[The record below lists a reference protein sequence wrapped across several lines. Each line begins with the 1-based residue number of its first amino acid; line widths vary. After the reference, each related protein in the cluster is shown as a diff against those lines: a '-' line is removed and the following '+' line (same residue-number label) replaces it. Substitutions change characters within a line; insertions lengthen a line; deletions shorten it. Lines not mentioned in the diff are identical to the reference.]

1 MSSIDERIVQMQFDN
16 KQFESGVQTS
26 IKSLANLK
34 KGLNL
39 DASAK
44 SLANLEKTGKSFSL
58 ESIGASV
65 EAVAHRFSTL
75 GIIGMTALQNIAN
88 QAIHTGEK
96 MLKALTI
103 EPIMSGFSE
112 YETKVNA
119 IQTILSNT
127 ASKGTTMA
135 DVTKVIDELNTYADK
150 TIYNFAEMTRNI
162 GTFTA
167 AGVGLKDSAAAI
179 QGIANLAAA
188 SGSSSQQASTAMYQL
203 SQALAA
209 GTVKLMDWNS
219 VVNAG
224 MGGQKFQEA
233 LKQTAREMREV
244 NDSYTHDVDA
254 LIEKNGSFRESL
266 QAGWITADVLNATLK
281 KFTVEGAKEYAQSML
296 ECGKFT
302 QEQADALIKEAVAME
317 DAATKVK
324 TFTQLW
330 DTLKESA
337 QSGWGKSWELL
348 VGDFE
353 EARDTL
359 TELSNIIGDMI
370 NASADKRNAILTE
383 SLTSGWKKLVNE
395 GVPDAKFFQD
405 VVTQVATQYNEDIG
419 KMIADSGGFEKS
431 LKSGWL
437 TADILTESLG
447 EYAKKLSE
455 LTAEQREEYG
465 ITQEQIDSYNELHE
479 AIQNGTI
486 SVDELAK
493 SFTELSG
500 REKIFASLTNAI
512 RFMADLLAP
521 IGDAFDAIF
530 AIDASDVTGAID
542 ALFNFTSNLK
552 VSDEVASNLRRT
564 FEGLFSVVDIVGKA
578 IGAVAGGVG
587 DLISYFAPAAGKLL
601 EFTAS
606 IGDYLVGVNEA
617 VSASDIFGKAVDKVV
632 SIVTTVISKIKEFAS
647 VVVTAFKGDAAE
659 LPNNFEWLA
668 KVAERVKTAFKPL
681 AAIASAVGKIF
692 QGLGGVLSSITPLFV
707 NLGSAIGDALS
718 NLANWIS
725 NGLRNIDYNAIFDVL
740 NSGLFAG
747 ILLNISKFF
756 KNLGDVVG
764 QGIDKVPFVQKVK
777 NVLESIG
784 GAFESWQ
791 QSLKADVIIKLAKAI
806 GIVAAS
812 LTVLS
817 LVDSSKLS
825 AAVGAMASIFV
836 ELVTAMAVIEKIPT
850 ISKWTSSLS
859 KMAPGM
865 IALSTSVLMLAGA
878 VGMMSGLNW
887 QELIV
892 GLTGVAGVLAS
903 LALFTK
909 FSEFGGVKLSGGLGL
924 IGLASAILILGNAVK
939 ALGAVNPN
947 QVLVGVTAIGAL
959 LAVVGAFSKA
969 TSGVTGIISTAT
981 GIVILGSAMLVFSQ
995 AVKSIGSIPL
1005 DTLGIGIISIAGS
1018 LLALAGA
1025 LRLMPTNMLSVGAG
1039 MLSISTSLVILASA
1053 MERVGSM
1060 NGAQIGSMIIGLAGA
1075 MAVLVVSVNM
1085 MKSALPGAAAMVVM
1099 ASAILLLTPA
1109 LKGLGNMSLS
1119 EIGMGLLALG
1129 GAMAVLGVAGYAL
1142 APVSGVIL
1150 ALSGSLALLGVSC
1163 VAVGAGVLAFSAGL
1177 AALAVSGT
1185 AGAAAIVAIVTSLVS
1200 LIPMLLQQ
1208 IGNGIVAFA
1217 QAIGNGAEAIGI
1229 AVIQLATAITNAF
1242 VTCIPMAVNGI
1253 LQLATAI
1260 LQALATHAPA
1270 IAAAGIQLIAGLIMA
1285 LAQNMPVLVNAGVQ
1299 LMITF
1304 INSMADAIRQNGP
1317 LILDAIANLMSSIVE
1332 FALTALATLVNMIPV
1347 VGDDLASGIM
1357 SMKDRVRETL
1367 TSGDMQAVGQSAMSG
1382 MASGLTAGGAEV
1394 GAAGTMAAQQGVVGI
1409 QAVTP
1414 EYSTAG
1420 TEAGVKYGEGITAE
1434 AVNVEAAGQGIADKG
1449 ASGAA
1454 SENGAGGGF
1463 YTAGANAGAGFIEG
1477 ISSKLQDASAA
1488 GRAIAEA
1495 AYQAAMRALDEKSPS
1510 RVMRKIGAYG
1520 SEGLVIGLLS
1530 MRKQVDAA
1538 GYSVGEAAV
1547 ESTSRAVQHMSALLA
1562 SDMDTAPT
1570 IRPVLDLSGIE
1581 KGTAQLNGILG
1592 AKRTINLSTA
1602 QIRAANMADTSL
1614 GMQAAGREV
1623 VNKTI
1628 NNNFTQNN
1636 YSPKALSRIEIYRQT
1651 NNQFTAMKGALS

>member
-103 EPIMSGFSE
+103 DPIMSGFSE

-455 LTAEQREEYG
+455 LSAEQREEYG
-465 ITQEQIDSYNELHE
+465 ITQEQIDSYNVLHE

-542 ALFNFTSNLK
+542 ALFKFTSNLK

-601 EFTAS
+601 EFTAG

-659 LPNNFEWLA
+659 LPSNFEWLA
-668 KVAERVKTAFKPL
+668 KVAERVKTSFKPL
-681 AAIASAVGKIF
+681 AAVASAVGKIF

-747 ILLNISKFF
+747 ILASVMKFF
-756 KNLGDVVG
+756 KNLGDAVDGGLSKIPLSEKLTGVLD
-764 QGIDKVPFVQKVK
+764 GIKGV
-777 NVLESIG
+777 
-784 GAFESWQ
+784 FESWQ

-836 ELVTAMAVIEKIPT
+836 ELVAAMAVIEKIPT
-850 ISKWTSSLS
+850 LTKIGNLS
-859 KMAPGM
+859 RMAPGM

-924 IGLASAILILGNAVK
+924 IGLASAILILGNVVK

-1039 MLSISTSLVILASA
+1039 MLAISTSLVILSSA
-1053 MERVGSM
+1053 MERIGNM
-1060 NGAQIGSMIIGLAGA
+1060 NGAQISSMITGLAGA
-1075 MAVLVVSVNM
+1075 MTILVVSVNM
-1085 MKSALPGAAAMVVM
+1085 MTSALPGAAAMVVM

-1109 LKGLGNMSLS
+1109 LKGLGNMPLS

-1217 QAIGNGAEAIGI
+1217 QAIGNGAEAIGV
-1229 AVIQLATAITNAF
+1229 AVIQLATAITNAL

-1270 IAAAGIQLIAGLIMA
+1270 IAAAGIQLIAGLITA

-1614 GMQAAGREV
+1614 GVQAAGREV

>member
-103 EPIMSGFSE
+103 DPIMSGFSE
-112 YETKVNA
+112 YETKANA

-127 ASKGTTMA
+127 ASEGTTMA

-244 NDSYTHDVDA
+244 NNSYTHDVDA
-254 LIEKNGSFRESL
+254 LIKKNGSFRESL

-330 DTLKESA
+330 DTLKESV

-455 LTAEQREEYG
+455 LTAGQRAEYG

-493 SFTELSG
+493 SFMELSG

-542 ALFNFTSNLK
+542 ALFIFTSNLK
-552 VSDEVASNLRRT
+552 VSDEVASNLCRT
-564 FEGLFSVVDIVGKA
+564 FEGFFSVVDIVGKA

-601 EFTAS
+601 EFAAG

-617 VSASDIFGKAVDKVV
+617 VSASNIFGKAVDKVV

-659 LPNNFEWLA
+659 LPSNFEWLA

-681 AAIASAVGKIF
+681 AAVASAVGKIF

-747 ILLNISKFF
+747 ILASIMKFF
-756 KNLGDVVG
+756 KNLGDAVNGGLSKIPLSEKLTGVLD
-764 QGIDKVPFVQKVK
+764 GIKGV
-777 NVLESIG
+777 
-784 GAFESWQ
+784 FESWQ
-791 QSLKADVIIKLAKAI
+791 QSLKADIIIKLAKAI

-825 AAVGAMASIFV
+825 AAVGAMASIFI
-836 ELVTAMAVIEKIPT
+836 ELVAAMAVIEKIPT
-850 ISKWTSSLS
+850 LTKRGNLS
-859 KMAPGM
+859 KLAPGV

-887 QELIV
+887 QELLV

-903 LALFTK
+903 LALFAK
-909 FSEFGGVKLSGGLGL
+909 FSEFGGVELSGGLGL

-995 AVKSIGSIPL
+995 AVTSIGSIPL

-1018 LLALAGA
+1018 LSALAGA

-1039 MLSISTSLVILASA
+1039 MLAISTSLVILASA
-1053 MERVGSM
+1053 MERVGNM
-1060 NGAQIGSMIIGLAGA
+1060 NGTQIDSMIIGLAGA
-1075 MAVLVVSVNM
+1075 MTVLVVSVNM
-1085 MKSALPGAAAMVVM
+1085 MNSALPGAAAMVVM

-1119 EIGMGLLALG
+1119 EICMGLLALC
-1129 GAMAVLGVAGYAL
+1129 GAMAVLGDAGYAL

-1150 ALSGSLALLGVSC
+1150 TLSGSLALLGVSC

-1217 QAIGNGAEAIGI
+1217 QAIGNGAEAIGV
-1229 AVIQLATAITNAF
+1229 AVIQLATAITNAL

-1270 IAAAGIQLIAGLIMA
+1270 IAAAGIQLIAGLITA

-1592 AKRTINLSTA
+1592 AKRTINLSTT

-1614 GMQAAGREV
+1614 GVQAAGREV

>member
-103 EPIMSGFSE
+103 DPIMSGFSE

-127 ASKGTTMA
+127 ASEGTTMA

-254 LIEKNGSFRESL
+254 LIKKNGSFRESL

-330 DTLKESA
+330 DTLKESV

-493 SFTELSG
+493 SFMELSG

-530 AIDASDVTGAID
+530 AIEASDVTGAID
-542 ALFNFTSNLK
+542 ALFSFTSNLR

-564 FEGLFSVVDIVGKA
+564 FEGLFSVIDIVGKA

-601 EFTAS
+601 EFTAG

-617 VSASDIFGKAVDKVV
+617 VSASNIFGKAVDKVV

-659 LPNNFEWLA
+659 LPSNFEWLA

-681 AAIASAVGKIF
+681 AAVASAVGKIF

-747 ILLNISKFF
+747 ILASVMKFF
-756 KNLGDVVG
+756 KNLGDAVNGGLSKIPLSEKLTGVLD
-764 QGIDKVPFVQKVK
+764 GIKGV
-777 NVLESIG
+777 
-784 GAFESWQ
+784 FESWQ
-791 QSLKADVIIKLAKAI
+791 QSLKADIIIKLAKAI

-825 AAVGAMASIFV
+825 AAVGAMASIFI
-836 ELVTAMAVIEKIPT
+836 ELVAAMAVIEKIPT
-850 ISKWTSSLS
+850 LTKLGNLS
-859 KMAPGM
+859 KLAPGM

-887 QELIV
+887 QELLV

-1039 MLSISTSLVILASA
+1039 MLAISTSLVILASA
-1053 MERVGSM
+1053 MERVGNM
-1060 NGAQIGSMIIGLAGA
+1060 NGTQIGSMIIGLAGA

-1185 AGAAAIVAIVTSLVS
+1185 AGAAAIVAIITSLVS

-1242 VTCIPMAVNGI
+1242 VTCIPMVVNGI

-1260 LQALATHAPA
+1260 LQSLATHAPT
-1270 IAAAGIQLIAGLIMA
+1270 IAAAGIQLIAGLITA
-1285 LAQNMPVLVNAGVQ
+1285 LAQNMSALVNAGVQ

-1394 GAAGTMAAQQGVVGI
+1394 GAAGTMAAQQGVIGI
-1409 QAVTP
+1409 QAVAP

-1602 QIRAANMADTSL
+1602 QIRAANIADTSL
-1614 GMQAAGREV
+1614 GVQAAGREV

>member
-1 MSSIDERIVQMQFDN
+1 MSSIDERIVQMRFDN

-103 EPIMSGFSE
+103 DPIMSGFSE

-127 ASKGTTMA
+127 ASEGTTMA

-244 NDSYTHDVDA
+244 NNSYTHDVDA
-254 LIEKNGSFRESL
+254 LIKKNGSFRESL

-330 DTLKESA
+330 DTLKESV

-455 LTAEQREEYG
+455 LTAGQREEYG

-493 SFTELSG
+493 SFMELSG

-512 RFMADLLAP
+512 HFMADLLAP

-542 ALFNFTSNLK
+542 ALFIFTSNLK

-564 FEGLFSVVDIVGKA
+564 FEGFFSVVDIVGKA

-601 EFTAS
+601 EFTAG

-617 VSASDIFGKAVDKVV
+617 VSASNIFGKAVDKVV

-659 LPNNFEWLA
+659 LPSNFEWLA

-681 AAIASAVGKIF
+681 AAVASAVGKIF

-747 ILLNISKFF
+747 ILASVMKFF
-756 KNLGDVVG
+756 KNLGDAVDGGLSKIPLSKKLTGVLD
-764 QGIDKVPFVQKVK
+764 GIK
-777 NVLESIG
+777 

-791 QSLKADVIIKLAKAI
+791 QSLKADIIIQLAKAI

-825 AAVGAMASIFV
+825 AAVGAMASIFI
-836 ELVTAMAVIEKIPT
+836 ELVAAMAVIEKIPT
-850 ISKWTSSLS
+850 LTKLGNLS
-859 KMAPGM
+859 KLAPGV

-887 QELIV
+887 QELLV

-1018 LLALAGA
+1018 LSALAGA

-1039 MLSISTSLVILASA
+1039 MLAISTSLVILASA
-1053 MERVGSM
+1053 MERVGNM
-1060 NGAQIGSMIIGLAGA
+1060 NGTQIDSMIIGLAGA
-1075 MAVLVVSVNM
+1075 MTVLVVSVNM
-1085 MKSALPGAAAMVVM
+1085 MNSALPGAAAMVVM

-1119 EIGMGLLALG
+1119 EICMGLLALG
-1129 GAMAVLGVAGYAL
+1129 EAMAVLGVAGYAL

-1185 AGAAAIVAIVTSLVS
+1185 AGAAAIVAIITSLVS

-1270 IAAAGIQLIAGLIMA
+1270 IAAAGIQLIAGLITA

-1592 AKRTINLSTA
+1592 AKRTINLSTT

-1614 GMQAAGREV
+1614 GVQAAGREV

>member
-96 MLKALTI
+96 TLKALTI
-103 EPIMSGFSE
+103 DPIMSGFSE

-254 LIEKNGSFRESL
+254 LIKKNGSFRESL

-330 DTLKESA
+330 DTLKESV

-353 EARDTL
+353 EARGTL

-493 SFTELSG
+493 SFMELSG

-601 EFTAS
+601 EFTAG

-659 LPNNFEWLA
+659 LPSNFEWLA

-681 AAIASAVGKIF
+681 AAVASAVGKIF

-747 ILLNISKFF
+747 ILASVMKFF
-756 KNLGDVVG
+756 KNLGDAVDGGLSKIPLSEKLTGVLD
-764 QGIDKVPFVQKVK
+764 GIKGV
-777 NVLESIG
+777 
-784 GAFESWQ
+784 FESWQ

-836 ELVTAMAVIEKIPT
+836 ELVAAMAVIEKIPT
-850 ISKWTSSLS
+850 LTKIGNLS
-859 KMAPGM
+859 RMAPGM

-887 QELIV
+887 QELIA

-909 FSEFGGVKLSGGLGL
+909 FSEFGGVKLSAGLGL

-939 ALGAVNPN
+939 ALDAVNPN

-1025 LRLMPTNMLSVGAG
+1025 LRLIPTNMLSVGAG
-1039 MLSISTSLVILASA
+1039 MLAISTSLVILASA
-1053 MERVGSM
+1053 MERVGNM
-1060 NGAQIGSMIIGLAGA
+1060 NGTQIGSMIIGLAGA

-1142 APVSGVIL
+1142 APVSGIIL

-1163 VAVGAGVLAFSAGL
+1163 AAIGAGVLAFSAGL

-1217 QAIGNGAEAIGI
+1217 QAIGNGAEAIGV
-1229 AVIQLATAITNAF
+1229 AVIQLVTAITNAL
-1242 VTCIPMAVNGI
+1242 VTCIPMVVNGI

-1260 LQALATHAPA
+1260 LQSLATHAPT
-1270 IAAAGIQLIAGLIMA
+1270 IAAAGIQLIAGLITA
-1285 LAQNMPVLVNAGVQ
+1285 LAQNMSALVNAGVQ

-1394 GAAGTMAAQQGVVGI
+1394 GAAGTMAAQQGVIGI
-1409 QAVTP
+1409 QAVAP

-1602 QIRAANMADTSL
+1602 QIRAANIADTSL
-1614 GMQAAGREV
+1614 GVQAAGREI

>member
-1 MSSIDERIVQMQFDN
+1 MSSIDERIVQMRFDN

-103 EPIMSGFSE
+103 DPIMSGFSE

-127 ASKGTTMA
+127 ASEGTTMA

-244 NDSYTHDVDA
+244 NNSYTHDVDA
-254 LIEKNGSFRESL
+254 LIKKNGSFRESL

-330 DTLKESA
+330 DTLKESV

-493 SFTELSG
+493 SFMELSG

-512 RFMADLLAP
+512 HFMADLLAP

-542 ALFNFTSNLK
+542 ALFIFTSNLK

-564 FEGLFSVVDIVGKA
+564 FEGFFSVVDIVGKA

-601 EFTAS
+601 EFTAG

-617 VSASDIFGKAVDKVV
+617 VSASNIFGKAVDKVV

-659 LPNNFEWLA
+659 LPSNFEWLA

-681 AAIASAVGKIF
+681 AAVASAVGKIF

-747 ILLNISKFF
+747 ILASVMKFF
-756 KNLGDVVG
+756 KNLGDAVDGGLSKIPLSKKLTGVLD
-764 QGIDKVPFVQKVK
+764 GIK
-777 NVLESIG
+777 

-791 QSLKADVIIKLAKAI
+791 QSLKADIIIQLAKAI

-825 AAVGAMASIFV
+825 AAVGAMASIFI
-836 ELVTAMAVIEKIPT
+836 ELVAAMAVIEKIPT
-850 ISKWTSSLS
+850 LTKLGNLS
-859 KMAPGM
+859 KLAPGV

-887 QELIV
+887 QELLV

-1018 LLALAGA
+1018 LSALAGA

-1039 MLSISTSLVILASA
+1039 MLAISTSLVILASA
-1053 MERVGSM
+1053 MERVGNM
-1060 NGAQIGSMIIGLAGA
+1060 NGTQIDSMIIGLAGA
-1075 MAVLVVSVNM
+1075 MTVLVVSVNM
-1085 MKSALPGAAAMVVM
+1085 MNSALPGAAAMVVM

-1119 EIGMGLLALG
+1119 EICMGLLALG
-1129 GAMAVLGVAGYAL
+1129 EAMAVLGVAGYAL

-1185 AGAAAIVAIVTSLVS
+1185 AGAAAIVAIITSLVS

-1270 IAAAGIQLIAGLIMA
+1270 IAAAGIQLIAGLITA

-1409 QAVTP
+1409 QAVAP

-1592 AKRTINLSTA
+1592 AKRTINLSTT

-1614 GMQAAGREV
+1614 GVQAAGREV

>member
-103 EPIMSGFSE
+103 DPIMSGFSE

-330 DTLKESA
+330 DTLKESV

-431 LKSGWL
+431 LKSGWF

-493 SFTELSG
+493 SFMELSG

-542 ALFNFTSNLK
+542 ALFSFTSNLR
-552 VSDEVASNLRRT
+552 VSDEAASNLRRT

-587 DLISYFAPAAGKLL
+587 DLISYFAPATGKLL
-601 EFTAS
+601 EFTAG

-659 LPNNFEWLA
+659 LPSNFEWLA

-681 AAIASAVGKIF
+681 AAVASAVGKIF
-692 QGLGGVLSSITPLFV
+692 QGLGVMLSSITPLFV

-747 ILLNISKFF
+747 ILASVMKFF
-756 KNLGDVVG
+756 KNLGDAVDGGLSKIPLSEKLTGVLD
-764 QGIDKVPFVQKVK
+764 GIKGV
-777 NVLESIG
+777 
-784 GAFESWQ
+784 FESWQ

-836 ELVTAMAVIEKIPT
+836 ELVAAMAVIEKIPT
-850 ISKWTSSLS
+850 LTKIGNLS
-859 KMAPGM
+859 RMAPGM

-1039 MLSISTSLVILASA
+1039 MLAISTSLVILASA

-1185 AGAAAIVAIVTSLVS
+1185 AGAAAIVAIVTSLIS

-1229 AVIQLATAITNAF
+1229 AIIQLATAITNAL

-1270 IAAAGIQLIAGLIMA
+1270 IAAAGIQLIAGLITA

-1495 AYQAAMRALDEKSPS
+1495 AYRAAMRALDEKSPS

-1547 ESTSRAVQHMSALLA
+1547 ESTSRAVKHMSALLA

-1614 GMQAAGREV
+1614 GVQAAGREV

>member
-103 EPIMSGFSE
+103 DPIMSGFSE

-127 ASKGTTMA
+127 ASEGTTMA

-254 LIEKNGSFRESL
+254 LIKKNGSFRESL

-330 DTLKESA
+330 DTLKESV

-493 SFTELSG
+493 SFMELSG

-542 ALFNFTSNLK
+542 ALFSFTSNLK
-552 VSDEVASNLRRT
+552 VSEEVASNLRRT

-587 DLISYFAPAAGKLL
+587 DIISYFAPAAGKLL
-601 EFTAS
+601 EFTAG

-617 VSASDIFGKAVDKVV
+617 VSASNIFGKAVDKVV

-659 LPNNFEWLA
+659 LPSNFEWLA

-681 AAIASAVGKIF
+681 AAVASAVGKIF

-747 ILLNISKFF
+747 ILASVMKFF
-756 KNLGDVVG
+756 KNLGDAVDGGLSKIPLSKKLTGVLD
-764 QGIDKVPFVQKVK
+764 GIK
-777 NVLESIG
+777 

-791 QSLKADVIIKLAKAI
+791 QSLKADIIIQLAKAI

-836 ELVTAMAVIEKIPT
+836 ELVASMAVIEKIPT
-850 ISKWTSSLS
+850 LTKLGNLS
-859 KMAPGM
+859 KLAPGM

-887 QELIV
+887 QELLV

-903 LALFTK
+903 LALFAK
-909 FSEFGGVKLSGGLGL
+909 FSEFGGVELSGGLGL

-995 AVKSIGSIPL
+995 AVTSIGSIPL

-1018 LLALAGA
+1018 LSALAGA

-1039 MLSISTSLVILASA
+1039 MLAISTSLVILASA
-1053 MERVGSM
+1053 MERVGNM
-1060 NGAQIGSMIIGLAGA
+1060 NGTQIDSMIIGLAGA
-1075 MAVLVVSVNM
+1075 LTVLVVSVNM
-1085 MKSALPGAAAMVVM
+1085 MNSALPGAAAMVVM

-1119 EIGMGLLALG
+1119 EICMGLLALC
-1129 GAMAVLGVAGYAL
+1129 GAMAVLGDAGYAL

-1150 ALSGSLALLGVSC
+1150 TLSGSLALLGVSC

-1185 AGAAAIVAIVTSLVS
+1185 AGATAIVAIVASLTS

-1217 QAIGNGAEAIGI
+1217 QAIGNGAEAIGV
-1229 AVIQLATAITNAF
+1229 AVIQLVTAITNAL
-1242 VTCIPMAVNGI
+1242 VTCIPMVVNGI

-1260 LQALATHAPA
+1260 LQSLATHAPT
-1270 IAAAGIQLIAGLIMA
+1270 IASAGIQLIAGLITA
-1285 LAQNMPVLVNAGVQ
+1285 LAQNMSALVNAGVQ

-1332 FALTALATLVNMIPV
+1332 FALTALATLANMIPV

-1394 GAAGTMAAQQGVVGI
+1394 GAAGTMAAQQGVIGI
-1409 QAVTP
+1409 QAVAP

-1602 QIRAANMADTSL
+1602 QIRAANIADTSL
-1614 GMQAAGREV
+1614 GVQAAGREV

>member
-1 MSSIDERIVQMQFDN
+1 MSSIDERIVQMRFDN

-103 EPIMSGFSE
+103 DPIMSGFSE

-127 ASKGTTMA
+127 ASEGTTMA

-244 NDSYTHDVDA
+244 NNSYTHDVDA
-254 LIEKNGSFRESL
+254 LIKKNGSFRESL

-330 DTLKESA
+330 DTLKESV

-493 SFTELSG
+493 SFMELSG

-542 ALFNFTSNLK
+542 ALFIFTSNLK

-564 FEGLFSVVDIVGKA
+564 FEGFFSVVDIVGKA

-601 EFTAS
+601 EFTAG

-617 VSASDIFGKAVDKVV
+617 VSASNIFGKAVDKVV

-681 AAIASAVGKIF
+681 AAVASAVGKIF

-747 ILLNISKFF
+747 ILASVMKFF
-756 KNLGDVVG
+756 KNLGDAVDGGLSKIPLSKKLTGVLD
-764 QGIDKVPFVQKVK
+764 GIK
-777 NVLESIG
+777 

-791 QSLKADVIIKLAKAI
+791 QSLKADIIIQLAKAI

-825 AAVGAMASIFV
+825 AAVGAMASIFI
-836 ELVTAMAVIEKIPT
+836 ELVAAMAVIEKIPT
-850 ISKWTSSLS
+850 LTKLGNLS
-859 KMAPGM
+859 KLAPGV

-887 QELIV
+887 QELLV

-1018 LLALAGA
+1018 LSALAGA

-1039 MLSISTSLVILASA
+1039 MLAISTSLVILASA
-1053 MERVGSM
+1053 MERVGNM
-1060 NGAQIGSMIIGLAGA
+1060 NGTQIDSMIIGLAGA
-1075 MAVLVVSVNM
+1075 MTVLVVSVNM
-1085 MKSALPGAAAMVVM
+1085 MNSALPGAAAMVVM

-1119 EIGMGLLALG
+1119 EICMGLLALG
-1129 GAMAVLGVAGYAL
+1129 EAMAVLGVAGYAL

-1150 ALSGSLALLGVSC
+1150 TLSGSLALLGVSC

-1185 AGAAAIVAIVTSLVS
+1185 AGAAAIVAIITSLVS

-1270 IAAAGIQLIAGLIMA
+1270 IASAGIQLIAGLITA
-1285 LAQNMPVLVNAGVQ
+1285 LAQNMSALVNAGVQ

-1394 GAAGTMAAQQGVVGI
+1394 GAAGTMAAQQGVIGI
-1409 QAVTP
+1409 QAVAP

-1602 QIRAANMADTSL
+1602 QIRAANIADTSL
-1614 GMQAAGREV
+1614 GVQAAGREV

>member
-103 EPIMSGFSE
+103 DPIMSGFSE
-112 YETKVNA
+112 YETKANA

-127 ASKGTTMA
+127 ASEGTTMA

-244 NDSYTHDVDA
+244 NNSYTHDVDA
-254 LIEKNGSFRESL
+254 LIKKNGSFRESL

-330 DTLKESA
+330 DTLKESV

-493 SFTELSG
+493 SFMELSG

-542 ALFNFTSNLK
+542 ALFIFTSNLK
-552 VSDEVASNLRRT
+552 VSDEVASNLCRT
-564 FEGLFSVVDIVGKA
+564 FEGFFSVVDIVGKA

-601 EFTAS
+601 EFAAG

-617 VSASDIFGKAVDKVV
+617 VSASNIFGKAVDKVV

-659 LPNNFEWLA
+659 LPSNFEWLA

-681 AAIASAVGKIF
+681 AAVASAVGKIF

-747 ILLNISKFF
+747 ILASVMKFF
-756 KNLGDVVG
+756 KNLGDAVDGGLSKIPLSKKLTGVLD
-764 QGIDKVPFVQKVK
+764 GIK
-777 NVLESIG
+777 

-791 QSLKADVIIKLAKAI
+791 QSLKADIIIQLAKAI

-836 ELVTAMAVIEKIPT
+836 ELVASMAVIEKIPT
-850 ISKWTSSLS
+850 LTKLGNLS
-859 KMAPGM
+859 KLAPGM
-865 IALSTSVLMLAGA
+865 IALATSVLILAGA

-887 QELIV
+887 QELII
-892 GLTGVAGVLAS
+892 GLTGVAGVLTG

-909 FSEFGGVKLSGGLGL
+909 FGQFGDAKLSGGLGL
-924 IGLASAILILGNAVK
+924 IGLATSILILGNAVK
-939 ALGAVNPN
+939 ALGTVDPN
-947 QVLVGVTAIGAL
+947 QVLVGVTAVGAL
-959 LAVVGAFSKA
+959 LAAVGAFSKA
-969 TSGVTGIISTAT
+969 TSGLKGIISTAT
-981 GIVILGSAMLVFSQ
+981 GVAILGGAMLIFSQ
-995 AVKSIGSIPL
+995 AIKAIGNTPL
-1005 DTLGIGIISIAGS
+1005 DTLGIGFVAIAGS
-1018 LLALAGA
+1018 LLAIAGA
-1025 LRLMPTNMLSVGAG
+1025 MRLMPKNMLSVGTG
-1039 MLSISTSLVILASA
+1039 MLAISTSLVILASA
-1053 MERVGSM
+1053 MERIGNM
-1060 NGAQIGSMIIGLAGA
+1060 NDGQLASMIIGLAGA
-1075 MAVLVVSVNM
+1075 MTVLVVSVNM
-1085 MKSALPGAAAMVVM
+1085 MKTALPGAAAMAVM
-1099 ASAILLLTPA
+1099 AGAILLLTPA
-1109 LKGLGNMSLS
+1109 LKTLGNMSLS

-1163 VAVGAGVLAFSAGL
+1163 AAVGAGVLAFSAGL

-1185 AGAAAIVAIVTSLVS
+1185 AGAAAIVAVVTSLIS

-1217 QAIGNGAEAIGI
+1217 QAIGNGAEAIGV
-1229 AVIQLATAITNAF
+1229 AVIQLVTAITNAL
-1242 VTCIPMAVNGI
+1242 VTCIPMVVNGI

-1260 LQALATHAPA
+1260 LQSLATHAPA
-1270 IAAAGIQLIAGLIMA
+1270 IAAAGIQLIVGLMTA
-1285 LAQNMPVLVNAGVQ
+1285 LADNMPALVNSGVQ

-1304 INSMADAIRQNGP
+1304 INSMANAIRQNGP

-1394 GAAGTMAAQQGVVGI
+1394 GAAGTMAAQQGVIGI
-1409 QAVTP
+1409 QAVAP

-1592 AKRTINLSTA
+1592 AKRTINLSTT

-1614 GMQAAGREV
+1614 GVQAAGREV

>member
-103 EPIMSGFSE
+103 DPIMSGFSE

-127 ASKGTTMA
+127 ASEGTTMA

-254 LIEKNGSFRESL
+254 LIKKNGSFRESL

-330 DTLKESA
+330 DTLKESV

-493 SFTELSG
+493 SFMELSG

-552 VSDEVASNLRRT
+552 VSEEVASNLRRT

-587 DLISYFAPAAGKLL
+587 DIISYFAPAAGKLL
-601 EFTAS
+601 EFTAG

-617 VSASDIFGKAVDKVV
+617 VSASNIFGKAVDKVV

-647 VVVTAFKGDAAE
+647 VVVTAFKGDAAV

-747 ILLNISKFF
+747 ILASVMKFF
-756 KNLGDVVG
+756 KNLGDAVDGGLSKIPLSKKLTGVLD
-764 QGIDKVPFVQKVK
+764 GIK
-777 NVLESIG
+777 

-791 QSLKADVIIKLAKAI
+791 QSLKADIIIQLAKAI

-836 ELVTAMAVIEKIPT
+836 ELVASMAVIEKIPT
-850 ISKWTSSLS
+850 LTKLGNLS
-859 KMAPGM
+859 KLAPGM

-887 QELIV
+887 QELLV

-903 LALFTK
+903 LALFAK
-909 FSEFGGVKLSGGLGL
+909 FSEFGGVELSGGLGL

-959 LAVVGAFSKA
+959 LAVVGAFSKV

-995 AVKSIGSIPL
+995 AVTSIGSIPL

-1018 LLALAGA
+1018 LSALAGA

-1039 MLSISTSLVILASA
+1039 MLAISTSLVILASA
-1053 MERVGSM
+1053 MERVGNM
-1060 NGAQIGSMIIGLAGA
+1060 NGTQIDSMIIGLAGA
-1075 MAVLVVSVNM
+1075 LTVLVVSVNM
-1085 MKSALPGAAAMVVM
+1085 MNSALPGAAAMVVM

-1119 EIGMGLLALG
+1119 EICMGLLALC
-1129 GAMAVLGVAGYAL
+1129 GAMAVLGDAGYAL

-1150 ALSGSLALLGVSC
+1150 TLSGSLALLGVSC

-1185 AGAAAIVAIVTSLVS
+1185 AGAAAIVAIITSLVS

-1260 LQALATHAPA
+1260 LQSLATHAPT
-1270 IAAAGIQLIAGLIMA
+1270 IAAAGIQLIAGLITA
-1285 LAQNMPVLVNAGVQ
+1285 LAQNMSALVNAGVQ

-1394 GAAGTMAAQQGVVGI
+1394 GAAGTMAAQQGVIGI
-1409 QAVTP
+1409 QAVAP

-1592 AKRTINLSTA
+1592 AKRTINLSTT

-1614 GMQAAGREV
+1614 GVQAAGREV